1 MLGALTLW
9 PCATCSSR
17 RGTWDLIILLTRAP
31 SSGLSPATQPA
42 THREGNLAKA
52 SSRQVPPRW
61 PRRQSRLLASVAR
74 GGAQS
79 GPRRSLRGPASRARV
94 LWRLHWGSSCDTK
107 AVCGAGLWQGLRA
120 PQPVQRPVS
129 SPCSVAAERVDMETS
144 APGKKPWWI
153 EPENFHAPMVFY
165 LEEAQEELIFGQSDT
180 YLRCIEVHSY
190 TLIQLESWFT
200 PTGQT
205 RVTVVGPYRARQWLF
220 HMMSHVISQD
230 SYHQAQGLKML
241 ERVRSQPLSED
252 DLETPMSMEPNTG
265 DLSLAIYRSGTM
277 FLRASEASP
286 SHLAGCS
293 GLHLSSLY

>member
-1 MLGALTLW
+1 MRSGYITEERHLGSHYTPHPGSLLR
-9 PCATCSSR
+9 SQSR
-17 RGTWDLIILLTRAP
+17 HPTRNTPRRKSCEGLKQTGPAKVAAP
-31 SSGLSPATQPA
+31 P
-42 THREGNLAKA
+42 
-52 SSRQVPPRW
+52 VPP
-61 PRRQSRLLASVAR
+61 SRLCGPS
-74 GGAQS
+74 GAQS
-79 GPRRSLRGPASRARV
+79 GPRRSLRGSASRARV

-120 PQPVQRPVS
+120 PQPVQRSVS

-144 APGKKPWWI
+144 APGKKPWWT

-230 SYHQAQGLKML
+230 SYRQAQGLKML